1 MTPKKEEKRI
11 RTRFAPSPTGP
22 LHIGGVRT
30 ALFNYLFAR
39 KNKGDLVLRIED
51 TDKERSKPEWEAQLM
66 ESLEWFGLNWDEG
79 PMISEQQKIDFGNH
93 LVSYAG
99 SHAPYRQSE
108 RTEIYKKYLQKLLD
122 SGQAYF
128 CFCTKEELDAQKQ
141 YLMSIGEPPVYQGQC
156 CDLPKEKVSECLN
169 QGKKCVIRFKTPE
182 GLKISFNDLIRGKIE
197 FDSDVLGDFVIA
209 KDLENPLYNFT
220 CAVDDAEME
229 ISHVIRGEDHISNTP
244 KQIVLIRALGFA
256 EPVYAHLPLILN
268 AQRKKLSK
276 REGKTSV
283 TEYIEDGYLPEALIN
298 FIVLLGWNPGTE
310 REMFSMDELVGEFS
324 LEKIQKAGAV
334 FNLEKLDWLN
344 GVYLRKKNLKDL
356 AFLCIP
362 YLEKAGFIENVS
374 LDLFRIKETKEE
386 VSLEWLEKVVSL
398 YHERL
403 KKLNEI
409 IEFVD
414 YFFKKDLDYPKE
426 LLRWK
431 EMSDKQVID
440 SLNTSLKII
449 SGLDD
454 FKASNLQ
461 DVLFKEAEKTNDRG
475 SLLWPLRA
483 SLTGKKSSAGPMEI
497 AETLGREKT
506 MERIKKAIRIMENE

>member
-1 MTPKKEEKRI
+1 
-11 RTRFAPSPTGP
+11 
-22 LHIGGVRT
+22 
-30 ALFNYLFAR
+30 
-39 KNKGDLVLRIED
+39 
-51 TDKERSKPEWEAQLM
+51 
-66 ESLEWFGLNWDEG
+66 
-79 PMISEQQKIDFGNH
+79 
-93 LVSYAG
+93 
-99 SHAPYRQSE
+99 
-108 RTEIYKKYLQKLLD
+108 
-122 SGQAYF
+122 
-128 CFCTKEELDAQKQ
+128 
-141 YLMSIGEPPVYQGQC
+141 
-156 CDLPKEKVSECLN
+156 
-169 QGKKCVIRFKTPE
+169 
-182 GLKISFNDLIRGKIE
+182 
-197 FDSDVLGDFVIA
+197 
-209 KDLENPLYNFT
+209 
-220 CAVDDAEME
+220 ME

-244 KQIVLIRALGFA
+244 KQIVLIRALGFE
-256 EPVYAHLPLILN
+256 EPAYAHLPLILN
-268 AQRKKLSK
+268 PQKKKLSK

-298 FIVLLGWNPGTE
+298 FIALLGWNPGTE
-310 REMFSMDELVGEFS
+310 REMFSMDELVDEFS

-344 GVYLRKKNLKDL
+344 GVYLRKKSLKDL

-403 KKLNEI
+403 KKLSEI
-409 IEFVD
+409 VELVD
-414 YFFKKDLDYPKE
+414 FFFKKDLDYPRE

-431 EMSDKQVID
+431 QMTDKQIID
-440 SLNTSLKII
+440 SLNASLKII
-449 SGLDD
+449 SGLDY

-461 DVLFKEAEKTNDRG
+461 DVLFKEAEKTDDRG